1 MDMKFLIDWKKFSFN
16 NSSNNNNNNTNN
28 NNNNKRYLRLLLKKT
43 SEKLVDD
50 ECKVV
55 RDSQDDNVLLD
66 HLHCLHGY
74 LTFCGHVY

>member
-16 NSSNNNNNNTNN
+16 N
-28 NNNNKRYLRLLLKKT
+28 NKRYLRLLKKKT
-43 SEKLVDD
+43 SEKLVD
-50 ECKVV
+50 EESKVV
-55 RDSQDDNVLLD
+55 RDRQDDNVLLD